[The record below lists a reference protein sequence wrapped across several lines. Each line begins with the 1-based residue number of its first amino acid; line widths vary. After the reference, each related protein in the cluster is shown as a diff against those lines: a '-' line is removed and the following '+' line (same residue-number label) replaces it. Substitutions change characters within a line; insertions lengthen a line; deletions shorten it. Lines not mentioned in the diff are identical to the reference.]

1 MNSVEVRVCRSC
13 DPAVPFWA
21 YSQRVK
27 ISLPHIPAWLRLPLH
42 CGQSLTHAANPGIH
56 QQMRLQK
63 RLSGVSL
70 NHVACSQDVC
80 RKMSKGGDHSNAK

>member
-27 ISLPHIPAWLRLPLH
+27 ISLPHIPAWAIADS
-42 CGQSLTHAANPGIH
+42 CGQSRHPSTDEATEKTQWSFTQSCSMQSGC
-56 QQMRLQK
+56 LQEN
-63 RLSGVSL
+63 V
-70 NHVACSQDVC
+70 
-80 RKMSKGGDHSNAK
+80 